1 VASGETTRAG
11 NAMKRIGTSIGL
23 SLLLL
28 AGGLLIGWFVP
39 NPWNQSVGAK
49 PQPNAAEQPP
59 ALAKVVAQGRIQ
71 PLGGFQ
77 NIFGP
82 PGSRVSQLMVA
93 EGARVEAGSE
103 LVRYTGQRSLE
114 KQLELATSRTADL
127 QRELQQKQMLAET
140 NLQAAELALKNAKL
154 NLSQAEAEQDLTPER
169 ERLALAQT
177 KLAGL
182 KRLAEDDDT
191 AKLVSPWAVAEK
203 EVDIRVAE
211 SELARAGRKLNSAR
225 ESISLA
231 VETAEQNRIAAERT
245 LELARSAVESNL
257 SARLGEEIAKL
268 QVEES
273 RLVAPVAGTVYR
285 LTVRQGD
292 SIGTTPLLQLG
303 DSERLECVAEV
314 NDTLAGKVK
323 LGQRARLKSEALSR
337 ELSGKVV
344 SIGRFVGL
352 PTLRSPDPLS
362 LVDRRAVEIQIELEP
377 EDAKLAQ
384 AWLNL
389 QVTVE
394 IELESK

>member
-1 VASGETTRAG
+1 
-11 NAMKRIGTSIGL
+11 MKRFGTSIGL
-23 SLLLL
+23 SLLFL

-39 NPWNQSVGAK
+39 NPWNQIARIKSEPTTDVQTPA
-49 PQPNAAEQPP
+49 

-77 NIFGP
+77 NVFGP

-93 EGARVEAGSE
+93 EGTRVEPGSE
-103 LVRYTGQRSLE
+103 LVHYTGQRALE
-114 KQLELATSRTADL
+114 KQVELAASRTEDL
-127 QRELQQKQMLAET
+127 QRELQQKQVLAET
-140 NLQAAELALKNAKL
+140 NLQAAELALKNAQL

-182 KRLAEDDDT
+182 KRLTEDDDT

-211 SELARAGRKLNSAR
+211 SELARASRKLNSAR
-225 ESISLA
+225 ESIALA
-231 VETAEQNRIAAERT
+231 VETAEQNRKAAERT
-245 LELARSAVESNL
+245 LELARAAAESNL
-257 SARLGEEIAKL
+257 SARLGEEIAKM

-273 RLVAPVAGTVYR
+273 RIVAPAAGKVYR
-285 LTVRQGD
+285 LTVRPGD
-292 SIGTTPLLQLG
+292 SIGTTPLMQLG
-303 DSERLECVAEV
+303 DAERLECIAEV

-323 LGQRARLKSEALSR
+323 LGQRAKLKSEALSR
-337 ELSGKVV
+337 DLSGKVV
-344 SIGRFVGL
+344 GIGRFVGL
-352 PTLRSPDPLS
+352 PTLRDPDPLS

-384 AWLNL
+384 VWLNL

>member
-1 VASGETTRAG
+1 
-11 NAMKRIGTSIGL
+11 MKRVGTSIGL
-23 SLLLL
+23 GLLLL
-28 AGGLLIGWFVP
+28 VGGLLIGWFVP
-39 NPWNQSVGAK
+39 NPWSQSATNKTERAV
-49 PQPNAAEQPP
+49 AEQPP

-71 PLGGFQ
+71 PFGGFQ

-82 PGSRVSQLMVA
+82 PGSRVSQLLVA
-93 EGARVEAGSE
+93 EGTNVEPGSE

-114 KQLELATSRTADL
+114 KQVELATSRTADL
-127 QRELQQKQMLAET
+127 QRELQQKQVLAET
-140 NLQAAELALKNAKL
+140 NLQAAELALKNAQL
-154 NLSQAEAEQDLTPER
+154 NLSQAEADQDLTPER

-182 KRLAEDDDT
+182 KRLSEDDDT

-225 ESISLA
+225 ESIALA
-231 VETAEQNRIAAERT
+231 VETAEQNRKAAERT
-245 LELARSAVESNL
+245 LELARGAAESNL

-273 RLVAPVAGTVYR
+273 RLVAPMAGKVYR

-292 SIGTTPLLQLG
+292 SIGTSPLMQLG
-303 DSERLECVAEV
+303 DAERLECVAEV

-323 LGQRARLKSEALSR
+323 LGQRAKLKSDALPR
-337 ELSGKVV
+337 ELTGKVV
-344 SIGRFVGL
+344 SIGRFVGV
-352 PTLRSPDPLS
+352 PTLRDPDPLS

>member
-1 VASGETTRAG
+1 
-11 NAMKRIGTSIGL
+11 MKRFGTSIGL
-23 SLLLL
+23 SLLFL
-28 AGGLLIGWFVP
+28 AGGLLIGWFAP
-39 NPWNQSVGAK
+39 NPWNQSARAK
-49 PQPNAAEQPP
+49 PEPNAAAQLPV
-59 ALAKVVAQGRIQ
+59 LAKVVAPGRIQ

-77 NIFGP
+77 NVFGP

-93 EGARVEAGSE
+93 EGTRVNPGSE
-103 LVRYTGQRSLE
+103 LVHYTGQRALE
-114 KQLELATSRTADL
+114 KQVELAASRTADL
-127 QRELQQKQMLAET
+127 QRELQQKQVLAET

-182 KRLAEDDDT
+182 KRLTEDDDT

-211 SELARAGRKLNSAR
+211 SDLARASRKLSAAR
-225 ESISLA
+225 ESIALA
-231 VETAEQNRIAAERT
+231 VETAEQNRKAAERT
-245 LELARSAVESNL
+245 LELARAAAESNL
-257 SARLGEEIAKL
+257 SARLGEEIAKM

-273 RLVAPVAGTVYR
+273 RIVAPAAGKVYR
-285 LTVRQGD
+285 LTARPGD
-292 SIGTTPLLQLG
+292 SIGTTPLMQLG
-303 DSERLECVAEV
+303 DAERLECVAEV

-323 LGQRARLKSEALSR
+323 LGQRAKLKSEALSR
-337 ELSGKVV
+337 DLSGKVV

-352 PTLRSPDPLS
+352 PTLRDPDPLS

>member
-1 VASGETTRAG
+1 
-11 NAMKRIGTSIGL
+11 MKRFGTSIGL
-23 SLLLL
+23 SLLFL
-28 AGGLLIGWFVP
+28 AGGLLIGWFAP
-39 NPWNQSVGAK
+39 NPWNQSARAK
-49 PQPNAAEQPP
+49 PDPNATAQPP
-59 ALAKVVAQGRIQ
+59 VLAKVVAPGRIQ

-77 NIFGP
+77 NVFGP

-93 EGARVEAGSE
+93 EGTRVEPGSE
-103 LVRYTGQRSLE
+103 LVHYTGQRALE
-114 KQLELATSRTADL
+114 KQVELAASRTADL
-127 QRELQQKQMLAET
+127 QRELQQKQVLAET
-140 NLQAAELALKNAKL
+140 NLQAAELALKNAQL

-182 KRLAEDDDT
+182 KRLTEDDDT

-211 SELARAGRKLNSAR
+211 SDLARASRKLNSAR
-225 ESISLA
+225 ESIALA
-231 VETAEQNRIAAERT
+231 VETAEQNRKAAERT
-245 LELARSAVESNL
+245 LELARAAAESNL
-257 SARLGEEIAKL
+257 SARLGEEIAKM

-273 RLVAPVAGTVYR
+273 QIVAPAAGKVYR
-285 LTVRQGD
+285 LTVRPGD
-292 SIGTTPLLQLG
+292 SIGTTPLMQLG
-303 DSERLECVAEV
+303 DAERLECIAEV

-323 LGQRARLKSEALSR
+323 LGQRAKLKSEALSR
-337 ELSGKVV
+337 DLSGKVV

-352 PTLRSPDPLS
+352 PTLRDPDPLS